1 VKGVVDEAT
10 ERMFCAIR
18 VITNRGGAM
27 TELVTVSIK
36 DYVADVRFN
45 RPDKYNALSLDMIAA
60 MANVINRL
68 AEESAVRAVVVS
80 GEGKGFCS
88 GLDFE
93 NFAAMQSKEG
103 NKIFNL
109 TDRYENRITNIFQHI
124 AYGWKQL
131 PMPVIAAIHG
141 VALGGGCQIA
151 LGADIRFCTPDAKIS
166 IMEMKWGLIPDMSVS
181 QTIRDLV
188 SIDVAKELIFT
199 GKIINGEEAARLK
212 LVTRV
217 CDKPHEEAMVLAKEI
232 ASKNPEAVRA
242 AKKLLNEVW
251 HGDPAWGLLMESQL
265 EMTLIGTSN
274 QLEAVSAN
282 FEKRRPI
289 FKDLT

>member
-1 VKGVVDEAT
+1 
-10 ERMFCAIR
+10 
-18 VITNRGGAM
+18 M
-27 TELVTVSIK
+27 TELVTISIK
-36 DYVADVRFN
+36 NYVADVRFN
-45 RPDKYNALSLDMIAA
+45 RPDKYNALSLDMISA
-60 MANVINRL
+60 MANAINRL
-68 AEESAVRAVVVS
+68 AKESEVRAVVVS
-80 GEGKGFCS
+80 GEGKGFCA

-103 NKIFNL
+103 KKFPNL

-151 LGADIRFCTPDAKIS
+151 LGADIRFCTPDARFS
-166 IMEMKWGLIPDMSVS
+166 IMEMKWGLIPDMSAT

-188 SIDVAKELIFT
+188 SIDVAKEIIFT
-199 GKIINGEEAARLK
+199 GKIIKGEEAAQLK

-217 CDKPHEEAMVLAKEI
+217 CEKPYEEAMILATEI
-232 ASKNPEAVRA
+232 ASKNPEAIRA

-251 HGDPAWGLLMESQL
+251 HGDSARGLLMESEL
-265 EMTLIGTSN
+265 EMTLIGTPN
-274 QLEAVSAN
+274 QMEAVFAN
-282 FEKRRPI
+282 FEKRTPT
-289 FKDLT
+289 FKDLD

>member
-1 VKGVVDEAT
+1 
-10 ERMFCAIR
+10 
-18 VITNRGGAM
+18 M
-27 TELVTVSIK
+27 TEQLVTISIENH
-36 DYVADVRFN
+36 VADVRFN
-45 RPDKYNALSLDMIAA
+45 RPEKYNALSLDMIKAIS
-60 MANVINRL
+60 NTINHL
-68 AEESAVRAVVVS
+68 SGKSAVRAVVLS
-80 GEGKGFCS
+80 GEGKGFCA

-93 NFAAMQSKEG
+93 NFAAMQSGEG
-103 NKIFNL
+103 IAI
-109 TDRYENRITNIFQHI
+109 TDLRDRHENRITNIFQYV

-151 LGADIRFCTPDAKIS
+151 LGADIRYCTPDAKLS
-166 IMEMKWGLIPDMSVS
+166 IMEMKWGLIPDMSAS

-199 GKIINGEEAARLK
+199 GKIISGEEAARLK

-217 CDKPHEEAMVLAKEI
+217 CEKPHEEAMALAKEI
-232 ASKNPEAVRA
+232 ASKNPDAVRA

-251 HGDPAWGLLMESQL
+251 HGDSARGLLMESQL
-265 EMTLIGTSN
+265 EMTLAGTSN

-282 FEKRRPI
+282 FAKHEPN
-289 FKDLT
+289 FKDPK

>member
-1 VKGVVDEAT
+1 
-10 ERMFCAIR
+10 
-18 VITNRGGAM
+18 M
-27 TELVTVSIK
+27 TELVTISIENH
-36 DYVADVRFN
+36 VADVRFN
-45 RPDKYNALSLDMIAA
+45 RPDKYNALSLDMISA
-60 MANVINRL
+60 MANAINRL
-68 AEESAVRAVVVS
+68 AKESEVRAVVVS
-80 GEGKGFCS
+80 GEGKGFCA

-103 NKIFNL
+103 KKFPNL

-151 LGADIRFCTPDAKIS
+151 LGADIRFCTPDARFS
-166 IMEMKWGLIPDMSVS
+166 IMEMKWGLIPDMSAT

-199 GKIINGEEAARLK
+199 GKIIKGEEAARLK

-217 CDKPHEEAMVLAKEI
+217 CEKPYEEAMILATEI
-232 ASKNPEAVRA
+232 ASKNPEAIRA

-251 HGDPAWGLLMESQL
+251 HGDSARGLLMESEL
-265 EMTLIGTSN
+265 EMTLIGTPN
-274 QLEAVSAN
+274 QLEAVFAN
-282 FEKRRPI
+282 FEKRTPT
-289 FKDLT
+289 FKDLD

>member
-1 VKGVVDEAT
+1 
-10 ERMFCAIR
+10 
-18 VITNRGGAM
+18 M
-27 TELVTVSIK
+27 TELVTISIK
-36 DYVADVRFN
+36 NHVADVRLN
-45 RPDKYNALSLDMIAA
+45 RPDKYNALSLDMITA
-60 MANVINRL
+60 MASAINRL
-68 AEESAVRAVVVS
+68 AKESAIRAVVVS
-80 GEGKGFCS
+80 GEGKGFCA

-93 NFAAMQSKEG
+93 NFAAMQSKDG
-103 NKIFNL
+103 NMSISL

-151 LGADIRFCTPDAKIS
+151 LGADIRFCTPDAKFS
-166 IMEMKWGLIPDMSVS
+166 IMEMRWGLIPDMSAS

-199 GKIINGEEAARLK
+199 GKIIKGEEAARLK

-217 CDKPHEEAMVLAKEI
+217 CEKPHEEAMILATEI
-232 ASKNPEAVRA
+232 ASKNPEAIRA

-251 HGDPAWGLLMESQL
+251 HGDPARGLSMESEL

-282 FEKRRPI
+282 FEKRTPT
-289 FKDLT
+289 FKDPA